1 MRNFDSLSSEH
12 IGEGVIKLG
21 QETRNQEEKMIH
33 ELNVREGKWHFT
45 SRLPKSDQVWWV
57 GEEGVQMT

>member
-21 QETRNQEEKMIH
+21 QETRNWEEKMIH

-45 SRLPKSDQVWWV
+45 SRLPKSDQV
-57 GEEGVQMT
+57 